1 MVEKPL
7 MELKLKKDILIACI
21 NHKGKIIRPNGQTQ
35 IHVGDTVIIVTTKQG
50 LNDINDILE

>member
-1 MVEKPL
+1 
-7 MELKLKKDILIACI
+7 MENAILVDE
-21 NHKGKIIRPNGQTQ
+21 NGQWEVPLSM